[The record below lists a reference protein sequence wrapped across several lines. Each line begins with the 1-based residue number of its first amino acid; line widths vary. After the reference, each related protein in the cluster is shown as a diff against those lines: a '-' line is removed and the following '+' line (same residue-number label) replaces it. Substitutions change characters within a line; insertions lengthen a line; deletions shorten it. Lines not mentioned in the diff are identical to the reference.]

1 MARRKGLS
9 LSPSS
14 SKQQFQGQLPGVS
27 FVTPVNAWTLL
38 HRMAVQK
45 IGLDSPMRPRLLKLV
60 CSRYLPESSF
70 VNKDLGNL
78 H

>member
-1 MARRKGLS
+1 MVQRKGLS
-9 LSPSS
+9 LSPRS

-27 FVTPVNAWTLL
+27 FVTSLNPWMLL
-38 HRMAVQK
+38 HRMVVQK
-45 IGLDSPMRPRLLKLV
+45 IGIDSPMRPRLLKLV

-70 VNKDLGNL
+70 VNKALGNL